1 MSIADQLASAL
12 GRRDEV
18 PNQELAS
25 KIAAS
30 GGVSAVE
37 ELVTLLSAKNKDL
50 QSDSIKV
57 LYEIGAVKP
66 ELIAKYI
73 SVFLDLLESKN
84 NRLQW
89 GAMAALES
97 VAGEAPKQIYEA
109 LPRIADA
116 ADKGSVITKD
126 GAVNIFIKL
135 CGISDFAGSAFPL
148 LIEQLRKSPTNQ
160 LPMYA
165 ERAMHLITKENREL
179 FVNSLSARLHEID
192 KESKRKRVEKV
203 IQKVS
208 KIN

>member
-1 MSIADQLASAL
+1 MSIVNELASSQ

-18 PNQELAS
+18 PNQELAA

-30 GGVSAVE
+30 EDVSAVE
-37 ELVTLLSAKNKDL
+37 ELIALLDSKKKDL
-50 QSDSIKV
+50 QNDSIKV

-66 ELIAKYI
+66 SLIVKYI
-73 SVFLDLLESKN
+73 PVFLKMLGSKN

-89 GAMAALES
+89 GAMAALDAVTTASPAE
-97 VAGEAPKQIYEA
+97 IYGA
-109 LPRIADA
+109 LPVIVEA
-116 ADKGSVITKD
+116 AEKGSVITKD

-135 CGISDFAGSAFPL
+135 CGIPGFSGNVFPL
-148 LIEQLRKSPTNQ
+148 LIEQLHKSPTNQ

-165 ERAMHLITKENREL
+165 ERALPLIRKENREL
-179 FVNSLSARLHEID
+179 FIKTISARLNEID

-203 IQKVS
+203 IQKAS